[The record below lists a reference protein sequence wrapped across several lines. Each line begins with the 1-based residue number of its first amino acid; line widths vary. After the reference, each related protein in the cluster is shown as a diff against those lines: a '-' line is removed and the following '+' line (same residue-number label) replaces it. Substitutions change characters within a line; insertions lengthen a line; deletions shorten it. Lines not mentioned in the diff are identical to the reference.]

1 MATED
6 LKQIQIFE
14 AQDGQVNL
22 EVRLQDDTVWL
33 STEEMSTLSV
43 CERAVLI
50 KNIGDVFKDAELE
63 KNSNVQNLYIAHS
76 DRPIKLYRLDVII
89 WAGYRVKS
97 AREVLFRKWPNIFI
111 KLIMPMLSA
120 NTKKVH
126 P

>member
-14 AQDGQVNL
+14 TQDGQVKQ

-33 STEEMSTLSV
+33 STEQMSTLFGRERSV
-43 CERAVLI
+43 LT
-50 KNIGDVFKDAELE
+50 KHIGDVFKDAELE
-63 KNSNVQNLYIAHS
+63 KNSNVQNLHIAHS

-89 WAGYRVKS
+89 SAGYRVKS

-120 NTKKVH
+120 NPKKVH